1 MPAARE
7 KEAVDMLVRQVVT
20 GHDAEG
26 RAVFVRDEQVEG
38 TSIPGIGELAFL
50 WNADGPATYPDA
62 GENPAAPAMLPPVG
76 GIRFRIASYSPGGVV
91 APTTPRPGM
100 QVDDE
105 PGRVRTDPTELGGL
119 LSGKLSIELHDGPHV
134 LLSPRD

>member
-20 GHDAEG
+20 GHDSGG

-38 TSIPGIGELAFL
+38 TAIPGIGELVFL

-62 GENPAAPAMLPPVG
+62 GENPAPPAMLPPVG
-76 GIRFRIASYSPGGVV
+76 GIRFRLAPYSPGGRG

-100 QVDDE
+100 PGGDA
-105 PGRVRTDPTELGGL
+105 PGRGRAATTE
-119 LSGKLSIELHDGPHV
+119 
-134 LLSPRD
+134 